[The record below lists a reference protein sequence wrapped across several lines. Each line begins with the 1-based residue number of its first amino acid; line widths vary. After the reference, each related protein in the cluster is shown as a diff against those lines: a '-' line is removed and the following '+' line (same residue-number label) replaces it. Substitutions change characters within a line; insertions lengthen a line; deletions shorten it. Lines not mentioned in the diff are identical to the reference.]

1 MFGTDIVH
9 KKKQK
14 KIKNIMEMYWIGVFV
29 AFITIFALIG
39 CYQYASF
46 KDFNPL
52 MYVLLL
58 FSFGSWIAVS
68 VIVTLLGMYVIYLF
82 TNMIISSLHNGN

>member
-1 MFGTDIVH
+1 
-9 KKKQK
+9 
-14 KIKNIMEMYWIGVFV
+14 MEFYWIGVFI
-29 AFITIFALIG
+29 AFIIIFALIG

-58 FSFGSWIAVS
+58 FSFGSWATVGIIV
-68 VIVTLLGMYVIYLF
+68 VILAMYVIYLF
-82 TNMIISSLHNGN
+82 TSMIISSLHNGNGMF